1 MGIGDNG
8 RVTPTSATAEAVQAL
23 LRNAPQSEAQLEQLA
38 RDAQTLP
45 IVELVYLVET
55 RPDTEAAILFRVLH
69 KDTALAVFESL
80 PAPHQAEL
88 ISGLRT
94 LGFSV
99 PEDVSVVGWDDIEYA
114 AVSSPAL
121 STVRVPR
128 HRIGAL
134 GIDALVAPA
143 GAVTEQRLET
153 RFVPRDSTARRRGA
167 GGGLLAVSDR
177 AEEQAAPTQ
186 EQAAPTE
193 AVAGPQ
199 APDHGRAARV
209 W

>member
-1 MGIGDNG
+1 M
-8 RVTPTSATAEAVQAL
+8 
-23 LRNAPQSEAQLEQLA
+23 
-38 RDAQTLP
+38 
-45 IVELVYLVET
+45 
-55 RPDTEAAILFRVLH
+55 LFR
-69 KDTALAVFESL
+69 S
-80 PAPHQAEL
+80 
-88 ISGLRT
+88 
-94 LGFSV
+94 
-99 PEDVSVVGWDDIEYA
+99 
-114 AVSSPAL
+114 SSPAL